1 MDFRPEGCIF
11 DTKENQ
17 YHISSEKGIIEAI
30 QNKTDVEA
38 KAVMCTSSH
47 DLVVDLPF
55 GKGIIPREEGA
66 VGIAEGITRDIALI
80 SRVNRIVRFK
90 ILALKKNGDGHTI
103 AILSRKASQLD
114 CISNYISELTSGD
127 IIDARVTHIEHFGA
141 FVDIGCGIPS
151 LIPIDSISV
160 SRISHPSD
168 RFYIGQDIKAVVKNV
183 TDGRVFLS
191 HKELLGT
198 WEENADKYAVGET
211 VSGIV
216 RSVEDY
222 GIFVELAPNL
232 AGLAES
238 KEGIA
243 PGEKVSVYIKAII
256 LEKMKVKLIIV
267 DSFSELTDNHHAIN
281 YFISAGKLTTWR
293 YSPDG
298 SNKKII
304 TEFK

>member
-1 MDFRPEGCIF
+1 M
-11 DTKENQ
+11 
-17 YHISSEKGIIEAI
+17 
-30 QNKTDVEA
+30 
-38 KAVMCTSSH
+38 
-47 DLVVDLPF
+47 
-55 GKGIIPREEGA
+55 
-66 VGIAEGITRDIALI
+66 
-80 SRVNRIVRFK
+80 
-90 ILALKKNGDGHTI
+90 
-103 AILSRKASQLD
+103 
-114 CISNYISELTSGD
+114 
-127 IIDARVTHIEHFGA
+127 
-141 FVDIGCGIPS
+141 
-151 LIPIDSISV
+151 
-160 SRISHPSD
+160 
-168 RFYIGQDIKAVVKNV
+168 KNV

-256 LEKMKVKLIIV
+256 PEKMKVKLIIV
-267 DSFSELTDNHHAIN
+267 DSFSELTDNQHAIN